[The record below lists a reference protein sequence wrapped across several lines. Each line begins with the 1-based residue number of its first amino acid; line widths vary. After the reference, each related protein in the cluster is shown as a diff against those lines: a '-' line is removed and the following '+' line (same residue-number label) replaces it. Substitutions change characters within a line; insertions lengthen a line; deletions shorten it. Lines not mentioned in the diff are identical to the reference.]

1 MALHGLLNKGSFFVI
16 LYAMNKK
23 NYSQWGD
30 IKTTVHN
37 EKERPFFHER
47 EIWFCVLGENVGFEQ
62 DGRGEEY
69 LRPVVIVRKF
79 NNEVCLV
86 VPLTKNQKKGI
97 HYFSF
102 SYKEEL
108 ISTAILS
115 QVRLVDAKRL
125 DYKSGTISETDF
137 VALKQKLRQLIA

>member
-1 MALHGLLNKGSFFVI
+1 MH
-16 LYAMNKK
+16 KK
-23 NYSQWGD
+23 DYSDWQ
-30 IKTTVHN
+30 KLKSSVHN
-37 EKERPFFHER
+37 DKKRPKFHER
-47 EIWFCVLGENVGFEQ
+47 EIWFTTLGSNVGFEQ
-62 DGRGEEY
+62 DGQGEDY

-102 SYKEEL
+102 SYQEGV

-115 QVRLVDAKRL
+115 QIKLIDSKRL
-125 DYKSGTISETDF
+125 NYKSGYIPKKDFIS
-137 VALKQKLRQLIA
+137 LKEKLKQLIA